1 MSDPERA
8 IIMMENLSDMGVKLA
23 LDDFGTGYSS
33 LAYLKRFPMDSLKID
48 KAFIDDI
55 TTSPKDR
62 SMVAS
67 IIGMAHNLGLKV
79 IAKGLNLKLSWS
91 N

>member
-1 MSDPERA
+1 
-8 IIMMENLSDMGVKLA
+8 
-23 LDDFGTGYSS
+23 
-33 LAYLKRFPMDSLKID
+33 MDSLKID

-55 TTSPKDR
+55 TTSSKDR

-79 IAKGLNLKLSWS
+79 IAEGVESEAQLEQLKSLECEYIQGFYYAKPMPADSFIEFIKQHTADVVDV
-91 N
+91 

>member
-1 MSDPERA
+1 M
-8 IIMMENLSDMGVKLA
+8 
-23 LDDFGTGYSS
+23 
-33 LAYLKRFPMDSLKID
+33 
-48 KAFIDDI
+48 I

-79 IAKGLNLKLSWS
+79 IAEGVESEAQLEQLKSLECEYIQGFYYAKPMPADDFIEFIKQHTADVIDV
-91 N
+91 